1 MTLRLVAISVVSAS
15 AVASAAGV
23 AVGGVAFAPA
33 RATLAPPAPV
43 HIGVILKGFDNPYF
57 VAMFEGARAEA
68 SRLGARLSTQAA
80 TSIADAAGQAAR
92 ARTLVPGG
100 DACYIANPVNR
111 SNLIAP
117 LRGVTRPIVNVD
129 SVIDPTAA
137 RRAGLEIAT
146 YIGTDNVAAGAL
158 AARGMRSLLP
168 RGGDIALVGGLAAD
182 LSSVER
188 LAGFARGA
196 RGTGLRI
203 VARVAAD
210 FDRRKARLAA
220 TQLLRD
226 RPTLDGFFAANDI
239 MALGIA
245 DAIRALPAAATVKII
260 GVDGIPDA
268 LDAIRLGSISGTV
281 AQYAYAMGQMA
292 VDACVAAARGAHVP
306 TRVDAPVSLITSA
319 NVGQAA
325 ATFPQPPR
333 GFDNPL
339 ARLVRPHSP

>member
-1 MTLRLVAISVVSAS
+1 MMLRLVAIAVVSAA
-15 AVASAAGV
+15 AVATGAAGA
-23 AVGGVAFAPA
+23 AVSRV
-33 RATLAPPAPV
+33 PAPV
-43 HIGVILKGFDNPYF
+43 HIGLILKGFDNPYF

-80 TSIADAAGQAAR
+80 TSIVDAAGQAAR

-137 RRAGLEIAT
+137 RRAALRIAT

-168 RGGDIALVGGLAAD
+168 RGGDIALVGGFAAD
-182 LSSVER
+182 ISSEQR
-188 LAGFARGA
+188 LDGFARGA

-210 FDRRKARLAA
+210 FDRRKARLVAA
-220 TQLLRD
+220 RLLRN
-226 RPTLDGFFAANDI
+226 RPALDGFFAANDI

-245 DAIRALPAAATVKII
+245 DALRGSRRAGTVKII

-292 VDACVAAARGAHVP
+292 VDACVAAARGAHLP

-319 NVGQAA
+319 NVVQAA
-325 ATFPQPPR
+325 AAFPQPPR
-333 GFDNPL
+333 RFSNPL
-339 ARLVRPHSP
+339 ARLVRPKSP